1 MANGM
6 KGSGLGLAIANSL
19 IELHGGALRITSKPG
34 EGTAVLVSLPR
45 VARAAR
51 ARWRSRPSPE
61 ATPRRRR
68 FSASLSRTIF
78 ASST

>member
-19 IELHGGALRITSKPG
+19 IELHGGQLRITSKPG

-45 VARAAR
+45 SPRSPRSLALAAVA
-51 ARWRSRPSPE
+51 
-61 ATPRRRR
+61 
-68 FSASLSRTIF
+68 
-78 ASST
+78 